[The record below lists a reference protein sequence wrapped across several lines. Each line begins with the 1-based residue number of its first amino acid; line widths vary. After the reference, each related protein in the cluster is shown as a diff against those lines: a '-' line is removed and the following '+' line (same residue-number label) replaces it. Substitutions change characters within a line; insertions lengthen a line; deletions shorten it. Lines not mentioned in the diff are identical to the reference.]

1 MTPIESTHDF
11 LSLGYVRLA
20 SAGTLKMSLNLEDTH
35 SVRASQR
42 PRARQRPQKRHK
54 WTKGQREKGKNE
66 RD

>member
-42 PRARQRPQKRHK
+42 PRARQRPQKRCK
-54 WTKGQREKGKNE
+54 WTKGQREKRKNE